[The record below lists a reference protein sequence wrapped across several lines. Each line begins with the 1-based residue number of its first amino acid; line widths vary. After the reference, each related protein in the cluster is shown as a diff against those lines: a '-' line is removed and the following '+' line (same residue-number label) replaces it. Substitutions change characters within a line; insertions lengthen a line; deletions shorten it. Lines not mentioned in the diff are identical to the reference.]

1 MANEPVDHLTKIAIQ
16 EKQFDALYR
25 KACTLFDLPECP
37 MWILYYL
44 SCEGRP
50 ISQQELIEK
59 MLFPKQ
65 TINSAVM
72 YLAKHGWVELQVIP
86 GTRNRKNMILTPAGE
101 ETARNTVLRMRT
113 AEERAIAALGEEK
126 TSLYRSLYQEFYEA
140 MLREFQKEGLAD
152 GTVG

>member
-1 MANEPVDHLTKIAIQ
+1 MPDTAADYLTEIAVR

-25 KACTLFDLPECP
+25 KAGSRFGLPDCP
-37 MWILYYL
+37 MWTLYYL
-44 SCEGRP
+44 AWSEVP
-50 ISQQELIEK
+50 MSQQDLIEK

-72 YLAKHGWVELQVIP
+72 YLARRGFVELQVIP
-86 GTRNRKNMILTPAGE
+86 GTRNRKDVILTPLGKEVAG
-101 ETARNTVLRMRT
+101 NTVMRMRA

-126 TSLYRSLYQEFYEA
+126 AALYSSLYQDFYAA

-152 GTVG
+152 V